1 MFNPAKLSAPT
12 RARWWL
18 VVLSTRNPG
27 REIDLG
33 LLARLAKT
41 DRETVRQAVAPLV
54 ARGHVLTR
62 RPVYSLYWRPWHFE
76 QKPLRAEA

>member
-1 MFNPAKLSAPT
+1 MRSPAGLSTPT
-12 RARWWL
+12 LCRWWL
-18 VVLSTRNPG
+18 TRLALCNPD
-27 REIDLG
+27 REIGLG

-62 RPVYSLYWRPWHFE
+62 RPVYSLYWRPWYFE
-76 QKPLRAEA
+76 QKSLRAEV